1 MSIEENKALVRRIYE
16 LSSQKD
22 MAALFDLYDP
32 AYIEHTRNGDYTL
45 EQLKKTTSIF
55 FTAFPDSI
63 FIVDN
68 MVAEKDKVAY
78 QATIKGTHKG
88 LFMGNAPTGNKIE
101 MVNTSIKRI
110 INGKLVE
117 SWGTMDTLSM
127 MQQLGMIPKP

>member
-1 MSIEENKALVRRIYE
+1 MSIEKNKALILRIYE

-22 MAALFDLYDP
+22 MTALFKLYDP
-32 AYIEHTRNGDYTL
+32 KYIEHTRNGDYSI

-55 FTAFPDSI
+55 FAAFPDSH
-63 FIVDN
+63 FIVEN

-88 LFMGNAPTGNKIE
+88 LFRGIAPTGKKIE
-101 MVNTSIKRI
+101 MINTSIKRI

-127 MQQLGMIPKP
+127 MQQLGIIPKP